1 MTFSAAADRGSNM
14 ADILNITTP
23 ITPKDYQMPK
33 YGQNQQT
40 DVAGQVFNL
49 GDQTKIVKTNSRT
62 DEYAEQDLK
71 DLGLAMP
78 KSSLELG
85 NVSGTLD
92 VVKELLSTKAFEAIS
107 SRGDEDALKKLT
119 EFAEEVILTP
129 DNLEN
134 DIVNQQKNA
143 TIFSGKLW
151 DALRYLT
158 KSASS
163 EDFSQAVLDFAK
175 ASANNAAKEEILSS
189 LSSNFKYLSKEL
201 APNKAV
207 AEELMKA
214 SEALAGPD
222 IARNY
227 QALKS
232 TLIKLVNYTSESLL
246 LDNRT
251 QNLLPL
257 IIHTMS
263 RYNDDPSALKRSFET
278 LLNIFDNINF
288 GEKTLKEVNKLLSD
302 VNTENINM
310 NLSHEKASGDIKQDS
325 SADFYTPP
333 QNADSTNSTR
343 QNTDGTWDAAGENTQ
358 NTPASYGTGYRN
370 AHEGNNGEILQNRG
384 FSDNAANEEVYG
396 YSGDPVRNTGRAV
409 SEGQPDIRSGDAG
422 LREALNT
429 KLRNARSHADDPS
442 YSYTKADTPQGKVR
456 ASLEKLFDDFILKAN
471 LPSDVKAASVIN
483 KSVIAEQQ
491 QLDQTAKLLT
501 IGIQN
506 MSSRVDTA
514 RLKDVLSSIDP
525 HNGSE
530 SIKLVL
536 ASVTPNTPAMADA
549 LDSVIAHYDKTG
561 DLSDLINRL
570 GHILDSVDDTDKKIA
585 MVQVLNETLS
595 DMAKE
600 SGSNYSPPTSLDTL
614 ADFLVKNINDAA
626 LQSLT
631 SMNRGDMVQNML
643 INPGAFNPLM
653 HFFVPLDAYGMR
665 AFGEIWVDKNDG
677 RDPRISSSFD
687 GEDVNH
693 IFMCF
698 DIENIGYFEMEM
710 FAKGK
715 NLSVML
721 LCPEGTESTF
731 KPMAAA
737 VPRIAAASGY
747 SASAAIVDTLYRKRD
762 LNTVFPDLNK
772 RKGNLDA
779 KA

>member
-1 MTFSAAADRGSNM
+1 M
-14 ADILNITTP
+14 NITTP
-23 ITPKDYQMPK
+23 ITPKEYQMPK

-49 GDQTKIVKTNSRT
+49 GDQTKVIKTNSRT
-62 DEYAEQDLK
+62 DGYAEQDLK
-71 DLGLAMP
+71 DMGLAMP
-78 KSSLELG
+78 KPSSELG
-85 NVSGTLD
+85 NISGTID
-92 VVKELLSTKAFEAIS
+92 VVKELLSSQAFSALAAKGNEA
-107 SRGDEDALKKLT
+107 ALSKLT
-119 EFAEEVILTP
+119 EFAEEVILKP
-129 DNLEN
+129 ENLES
-134 DIVNQQKNA
+134 DLVNQQKNA

-151 DALRYLT
+151 DALRYMT
-158 KSASS
+158 KAAGS
-163 EDFSQAVLDFAK
+163 EDLSGAVLDFAK
-175 ASANNAAKEEILSS
+175 ASANNAAKDEILSS

-222 IARNY
+222 ISRNY
-227 QALKS
+227 RALKS

-263 RYNDDPSALKRSFET
+263 RYSDDPSALRRSFET

-288 GEKTLKEVNKLLSD
+288 GEKSLNELNRILSPETENTAEEAGISQSKANASVQGTERKTADMTAFRQNESVGISEEVQSGSIYSGGRGESIYGNVRSGTQPEEVQSERNAYGGTEDGKMAYTPEKAVSE
-302 VNTENINM
+302 VHNRHENTE
-310 NLSHEKASGDIKQDS
+310 GDVQLREAPAAKL
-325 SADFYTPP
+325 
-333 QNADSTNSTR
+333 QNARTHS
-343 QNTDGTWDAAGENTQ
+343 
-358 NTPASYGTGYRN
+358 
-370 AHEGNNGEILQNRG
+370 
-384 FSDNAANEEVYG
+384 NEREYG
-396 YSGDPVRNTGRAV
+396 YS
-409 SEGQPDIRSGDAG
+409 RS
-422 LREALNT
+422 
-429 KLRNARSHADDPS
+429 
-442 YSYTKADTPQGKVR
+442 DTPQGR
-456 ASLEKLFDDFILKAN
+456 IRTSLEKLFDDFILKTN
-471 LPSDVKAASVIN
+471 LPTEVKAASVIN
-483 KSVIAEQQ
+483 KSVIAGQQ
-491 QLDQTAKLLT
+491 ELDRTTKLLT

-506 MSSRVDTA
+506 MSSRLETSV
-514 RLKDVLSSIDP
+514 LKNVLSSIDP
-525 HNGSE
+525 HKGSE

-549 LDSVIAHYDKTG
+549 LDSVIEHFDKTG
-561 DLSDLINRL
+561 DLTDLIDRL
-570 GHILDSVDDTDKKIA
+570 GRILDSVDNVDKKIA
-585 MVQVLNETLS
+585 MAQVLNETLS

-600 SGSNYSPPTSLDTL
+600 AGSNYTPPTSLDTL
-614 ADFLVKNINDAA
+614 ADFLVKNINDTA

-631 SMNRGDMVQNML
+631 SMNQGDIVQNML
-643 INPGAFNPLM
+643 TNPGAFNPLM

-665 AFGEIWVDKNDG
+665 AFAEVWVDKNDG
-677 RDPRISSSFD
+677 RDPRVTSTFD

-698 DIENIGYFEMEM
+698 DMENVGYFEMEM

-721 LCPEGTESTF
+721 LCPEGTEKTF
-731 KPMAAA
+731 KPLSAA

-747 SASAAIVDTLYRKRD
+747 TANTAIVDTLYRKRD

>member
-1 MTFSAAADRGSNM
+1 M

-78 KSSLELG
+78 KSSSELG

-107 SRGDEDALKKLT
+107 SRGDEDALRKLT

-189 LSSNFKYLSKEL
+189 LSSNFKYLSNEL

-288 GEKTLKEVNKLLSD
+288 GEKTLNEVNKLLSD
-302 VNTENINM
+302 VNTENTAMNTSPEKAAGDISQDSGAGLYTPKNYGFPNNSEGAAPPRQNM
-310 NLSHEKASGDIKQDS
+310 N
-325 SADFYTPP
+325 
-333 QNADSTNSTR
+333 
-343 QNTDGTWDAAGENTQ
+343 GTWDTADENTQ
-358 NTPASYGTGYRN
+358 NIPADNGTGYRT
-370 AHEGNNGEILQNRG
+370 ADEGNNGEIPQNRG
-384 FSDNAANEEVYG
+384 FSDNAANEDYG
-396 YSGDPVRNTGRAV
+396 YGGDPSGNIGRAV
-409 SEGQPDIRSGDAG
+409 SEGQPDIRSGDTG

-442 YSYTKADTPQGKVR
+442 YSYTSADTPQGKVR

-614 ADFLVKNINDAA
+614 ADFLVKNINDTA

>member
-1 MTFSAAADRGSNM
+1 M

-78 KSSLELG
+78 KSSSELG

-107 SRGDEDALKKLT
+107 SRGDEDALRKLT

-189 LSSNFKYLSKEL
+189 LSSNFKYLSNEL

-288 GEKTLKEVNKLLSD
+288 GEKTLNEVNKLLSD
-302 VNTENINM
+302 VNTENTAM
-310 NLSHEKASGDIKQDS
+310 NTSPEKAAGDINQDS
-325 SADFYTPP
+325 GAGLYTPKNYGFPNNGESTAPP
-333 QNADSTNSTR
+333 Q
-343 QNTDGTWDAAGENTQ
+343 QNTDGAWNAAGENTQ
-358 NTPASYGTGYRN
+358 NTPVNNGTVYRT
-370 AHEGNNGEILQNRG
+370 ADEGNNGEIPQNRG
-384 FSDNAANEEVYG
+384 FSDNAANEDYG
-396 YSGDPVRNTGRAV
+396 YGGDSSGNTGRAA
-409 SEGQPDIRSGDAG
+409 SEGQPDIRSGDTG
-422 LREALNT
+422 LREVLNT

-442 YSYTKADTPQGKVR
+442 YSYTNADTPQGKVR

-600 SGSNYSPPTSLDTL
+600 AGSNYSPPTSLDTL
-614 ADFLVKNINDAA
+614 ADFLVKNINDTA

>member
-1 MTFSAAADRGSNM
+1 M
-14 ADILNITTP
+14 ADILNITAP

-49 GDQTKIVKTNSRT
+49 GDQTRIVKTNSRT

-78 KSSLELG
+78 KSSSELG

-107 SRGDEDALKKLT
+107 SRGDEDALRKLT

-129 DNLEN
+129 ENLES

-189 LSSNFKYLSKEL
+189 LSSNFKYLSNEL

-288 GEKTLKEVNKLLSD
+288 GEKTLNEVNRLLSD
-302 VNTENINM
+302 VNTENTNM

-333 QNADSTNSTR
+333 QNADSTNITR
-343 QNTDGTWDAAGENTQ
+343 QNTNGTWNAAGENTQ
-358 NTPASYGTGYRN
+358 NTPINNGTGYRT
-370 AHEGNNGEILQNRG
+370 ADEGNNGEILQTRG

-396 YSGDPVRNTGRAV
+396 YGGDPVRNTGRAV
-409 SEGQPDIRSGDAG
+409 NEGQPDIRSGDTG

-561 DLSDLINRL
+561 DLADLINRL

-614 ADFLVKNINDAA
+614 ADFLVKNINDTA

-731 KPMAAA
+731 KPMASA

>member
-1 MTFSAAADRGSNM
+1 M

-78 KSSLELG
+78 KSSSELG

-107 SRGDEDALKKLT
+107 SRGDEDALRKLT

-189 LSSNFKYLSKEL
+189 LSSNFKYLSNEL

-288 GEKTLKEVNKLLSD
+288 GEKTLNEVNKLLSD
-302 VNTENINM
+302 VNTENTAM
-310 NLSHEKASGDIKQDS
+310 NTSPEKAAGDISQDS
-325 SADFYTPP
+325 SAGLYTPKNYGFP
-333 QNADSTNSTR
+333 NNSEGAAPPR
-343 QNTDGTWDAAGENTQ
+343 QNMNGTWDTADENTQ
-358 NTPASYGTGYRN
+358 NIPADNGTGYRT
-370 AHEGNNGEILQNRG
+370 ADEGNNGEIPQNRG
-384 FSDNAANEEVYG
+384 FSDNAANEDYG
-396 YSGDPVRNTGRAV
+396 YGGDPSGNIGRAV

-442 YSYTKADTPQGKVR
+442 YSYTSADTPQGKVR

-506 MSSRVDTA
+506 MSARVDTA

-600 SGSNYSPPTSLDTL
+600 AGSNYSPPTSLDTL
-614 ADFLVKNINDAA
+614 ADFLVKNINDTA

-747 SASAAIVDTLYRKRD
+747 SANAAIVDTLYRKRD